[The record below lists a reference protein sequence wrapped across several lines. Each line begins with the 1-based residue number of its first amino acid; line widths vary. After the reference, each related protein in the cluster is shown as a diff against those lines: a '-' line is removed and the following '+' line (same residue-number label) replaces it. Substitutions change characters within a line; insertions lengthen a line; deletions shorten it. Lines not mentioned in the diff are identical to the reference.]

1 MHFNFLYQKIRI
13 FKYRELYFWS
23 ALYIKYA
30 ECTRDPKR
38 IDIARSTI
46 LSINPIQAWRENNE
60 SSREFRERNGKQRQN
75 AMRTSTGATGPQK
88 IMDT

>member
-1 MHFNFLYQKIRI
+1 MNYTFEAH
-13 FKYRELYFWS
+13 
-23 ALYIKYA
+23 YISNTQNVL
-30 ECTRDPKR
+30 EIDPKR